1 VSFFGPDQI
10 EAFSKSTVRVGLL
23 YELFFKS
30 ETARYWSGNTSL
42 IAGGRQWLP
51 TFGMVQVSG
60 LGATSEAVSRQV
72 TLSVSGVDEKALRMV
87 TAETEEAD
95 QQPAVVHLQLF
106 DDEWQNAGATISIFP
121 GIMQPPKVS
130 RSAVTQ
136 DKGAEQTISISLENA
151 FLERA
156 RPAYGRYT
164 ASDQNHRTEQPDD
177 FCNFIPSLFSK
188 TFTYPDY

>member
-1 VSFFGPDQI
+1 MSFFSSAQVT
-10 EAFSKSTVRVGLL
+10 AFSQSTVRVGLL

-30 ETARYWSGNTSL
+30 ETACYWSGNRKL
-42 IAGGRQWLP
+42 VAGSREWLP
-51 TFGMVQVSG
+51 TFGAVRVSG
-60 LGATSEAVSRQV
+60 LGATTEAVSKQV

-95 QQPAVVHLQLF
+95 QQPAVIHLQLF
-106 DDEWQNAGATISIFP
+106 DDKWQNAGATVSIFP

-136 DKGAEQTISISLENA
+136 DKGAEQTIAISLENA

-164 ASDQNHRTEQPDD
+164 ASDQNHRTETQDD